1 MSENPFQASV
11 STPEEKDVQ
20 SQPVQPDQAIY
31 NVVVDTVTG
40 VNARWS
46 DNLFQA
52 VFVGVSVVLIALIGA
67 VMALLNPSWSL
78 PWFGGALLGG
88 FVGLVLG
95 VLASGFYLMLYR
107 ASRHLKGK
115 HD

>member
-1 MSENPFQASV
+1 MPENPFQASV
-11 STPEEKDVQ
+11 NTPEKKDIQ
-20 SQPVQPDQAIY
+20 SQPLQADQAIY

-52 VFVGVSVVLIALIGA
+52 VFVGVSVALIALIGA
-67 VMALLNPSWSL
+67 VLALLNPSWKL

-88 FVGLVLG
+88 FAGLVFG